1 MFSSGRI
8 YRTLTWIG
16 LETDVDFRDPLAVA
30 DLALNHEL
38 SITAPG
44 ADFKVLV
51 DGVDPGDVLDSTRV
65 TGNIHYISGNAQL
78 RQSVLP
84 LQRKLPADL
93 PVVAEGRDMGTVVFP
108 DAPVKVFLTA
118 SSHQRAVRRQAELRQ
133 RLEED
138 LSFEEVLRQVEQ
150 RDARDSDRDVS
161 PMRPADD
168 ATLVDSTELGIEEV
182 VAAIMERIPADWIP
196 ATDSSIE

>member
-16 LETDVDFRDPLAVA
+16 LETGVDFTDPASVAALAIKH
-30 DLALNHEL
+30 DL

-44 ADFKVLV
+44 DDFKVLV
-51 DGVDPGDVLDSTRV
+51 DGVDPGNVLDSTRV
-65 TGNIHYISGNAQL
+65 TGNIHFISGNADL
-78 RQSVLP
+78 RQRVLP
-84 LQRKLPADL
+84 IQRKLPEDL

-108 DAPVKVFLTA
+108 EAPVKIFLTA

-138 LSFEEVLRQVEQ
+138 LPF
-150 RDARDSDRDVS
+150 
-161 PMRPADD
+161 
-168 ATLVDSTELGIEEV
+168 EEV
-182 VAAIMERIPADWIP
+182 VAAIMERIPEDWIP

>member
-1 MFSSGRI
+1 
-8 YRTLTWIG
+8 
-16 LETDVDFRDPLAVA
+16 
-30 DLALNHEL
+30 
-38 SITAPG
+38 
-44 ADFKVLV
+44 
-51 DGVDPGDVLDSTRV
+51 
-65 TGNIHYISGNAQL
+65 
-78 RQSVLP
+78 
-84 LQRKLPADL
+84 
-93 PVVAEGRDMGTVVFP
+93 MGTVVFP